1 MPETN
6 APVTPPA
13 AAKTPVAKPQV
24 AQTVVLATRNKGKI
38 AELEALLAGF
48 GLHVLGLGAFPDL
61 GEIEETGTTFA
72 ENARLKARTVANAT
86 GLVALADDSGL
97 AVDALSGAPGVYSAR
112 YSGQDATD
120 ATNNAK
126 LLATLADVPE
136 AQRGCRFISVVAAHA
151 PNGAE
156 ILAEGRW
163 EGRVLHAPC
172 GQGGFGYDPL
182 FLDPELG
189 RAAAE
194 LSPQE
199 KNARS
204 HRGHAL
210 RALLQDWPAFWAQAS
225 A

>member
-1 MPETN
+1 MPTAHKDLTN
-6 APVTPPA
+6 
-13 AAKTPVAKPQV
+13 
-24 AQTVVLATRNKGKI
+24 TVILATRNRGKI
-38 AELEALLAGF
+38 AELEALLASSGV
-48 GLHVLGLGAFPDL
+48 HVLGLDAFPEI
-61 GEIEETGTTFA
+61 GEIEETGATFA
-72 ENARLKARTVANAT
+72 ENARLKARTVAQAT

-112 YSGQDATD
+112 YSGENATD
-120 ATNNAK
+120 AANNAK
-126 LLATLADVPE
+126 LLEALADVPE
-136 AQRGCRFISVVAAHA
+136 DRRGCRFHSVVAAHA

-163 EGRVLHAPC
+163 EGRVLTSPR

-189 RAAAE
+189 RSAAE
-194 LSPQE
+194 LAPAE

-204 HRGHAL
+204 HRGSAL
-210 RALLQDWPAFWAQAS
+210 RALLHHWPAFWAKAS

>member
-6 APVTPPA
+6 SPL
-13 AAKTPVAKPQV
+13 KN
-24 AQTVVLATRNKGKI
+24 TVVLATRNKGKL
-38 AELEALLAGF
+38 AELEALLGSF
-48 GLHVLGLGAFPDL
+48 GVAVLGLEAFPDI
-61 GEIEETGTTFA
+61 GEIEETGATFA
-72 ENARLKARTVANAT
+72 ENARLKARTVAGAT

-97 AVDALSGAPGVYSAR
+97 AVDKLSGAPGVYSAR

-136 AQRGCRFISVVAAHA
+136 DRRGCRFISVVAAHA

-163 EGRVLHAPC
+163 EGRVLDAPR

-182 FLDPELG
+182 FLDLELG
-189 RAAAE
+189 RSAAE
-194 LSPQE
+194 LSPRE

-204 HRGHAL
+204 HRGQAL
-210 RALLQDWPAFWAQAS
+210 RALLQDWPAFWAKAT

>member
-1 MPETN
+1 MPDTL
-6 APVTPPA
+6 PPP
-13 AAKTPVAKPQV
+13 KN
-24 AQTVVLATRNKGKI
+24 TVVLATRNKGKV

-48 GLHVLGLGAFPDL
+48 GLHVVGLDAFPHV

-72 ENARLKARTVANAT
+72 ENAALKARTVAQAT

-97 AVDALSGAPGVYSAR
+97 AVDALSDAPGVYSAR
-112 YSGQDATD
+112 YSGENATD
-120 ATNNAK
+120 ASNNAK
-126 LLATLADVPE
+126 LLDVLKDVPE
-136 AQRGCRFISVVAAHA
+136 ARRGCRFISVVAAHA
-151 PNGAE
+151 PGGAE

-163 EGRVLHAPC
+163 EGRVLTAPR
-172 GQGGFGYDPL
+172 GAGGFGYDPL

-189 RAAAE
+189 QSAAE
-194 LSPQE
+194 LSPAD

-210 RALLQDWPAFWAQAS
+210 RALLKDWPAFWAKAS

>member
-1 MPETN
+1 MPDTI
-6 APVTPPA
+6 PPA
-13 AAKTPVAKPQV
+13 ADAPAKN
-24 AQTVVLATRNKGKI
+24 TVVLATRNAGKI

-48 GLHVLGLGAFPDL
+48 GVRVIGLDAFPEI
-61 GEIEETGTTFA
+61 GEIEETGRTFA
-72 ENARLKARTVANAT
+72 ENARLKARTVAQAT

-112 YSGQDATD
+112 YSGENATD

-126 LLATLADVPE
+126 LLAALAGVPE
-136 AQRGCRFISVVAAHA
+136 AQRGCRFISVVAAIA

-156 ILAEGRW
+156 SLAEGRW
-163 EGRVLHAPC
+163 EGRVLDAPR
-172 GQGGFGYDPL
+172 GGGGFGYDPL

-194 LSPQE
+194 LAPAE

-204 HRGHAL
+204 HRGRAL
-210 RALLQDWPAFWAQAS
+210 RALLKDWPAFWAKAQARP
-225 A
+225 

>member
-6 APVTPPA
+6 SPL
-13 AAKTPVAKPQV
+13 KN
-24 AQTVVLATRNKGKI
+24 TVVLATRNKGKI
-38 AELEALLAGF
+38 AELEALLASF
-48 GLHVLGLGAFPDL
+48 GVAVLGLGDFPDL
-61 GEIEETGTTFA
+61 GEIEETGATFA
-72 ENARLKARTVANAT
+72 ENARLKARTVASAT
-86 GLVALADDSGL
+86 GLIALADDSGL
-97 AVDALSGAPGVYSAR
+97 AVDKLSGAPGVYSAR
-112 YSGQDATD
+112 YSGPDATD
-120 ATNNAK
+120 AANNAK

-136 AQRGCRFISVVAAHA
+136 AERGCRFISVVAAHA

-163 EGRVLHAPC
+163 EGRVLQAPR

-189 RAAAE
+189 RSAAE

-204 HRGHAL
+204 HRGQAL
-210 RALLQDWPAFWAQAS
+210 RALLQDWPAFWAKAS

>member
-6 APVTPPA
+6 
-13 AAKTPVAKPQV
+13 KPLT
-24 AQTVVLATRNKGKI
+24 QTIVLATRNMGKI

-48 GLHVLGLGAFPDL
+48 GVAVLGLDAFPDI
-61 GEIEETGTTFA
+61 GEIEETGATFA
-72 ENARLKARTVANAT
+72 ENARLKARTVALAS

-112 YSGQDATD
+112 YSGENATD

-126 LLATLADVPE
+126 LLAALEGLPE
-136 AQRGCRFISVVAAHA
+136 AERGCRFISVVAAHA

-163 EGRVLHAPC
+163 EGRVLFAPR

-189 RAAAE
+189 RSAAE
-194 LSPQE
+194 LSPAE

-204 HRGHAL
+204 HRGQAL
-210 RALLQDWPAFWAQAS
+210 RALLQDWPAFWARIQA
-225 A
+225 